1 MGSAAAATE
10 HEITFRTAVES
21 TRLSIAYRLGLVI
34 TAVVMLVLPLLYIAL
49 IGAALVAR
57 YLALEK
63 GINVHLGTLDAGR
76 AAKLVLRT
84 TVRDP
89 SPSDLL
95 QDRVAD
101 HCGRAR
107 CPWRRRGTSASHT
120 HPA

>member
-1 MGSAAAATE
+1 MHAMGSAAAASE
-10 HEITFRTAVES
+10 HEITFRTAVE
-21 TRLSIAYRLGLVI
+21 SIAYRLGLVI

-107 CPWRRRGTSASHT
+107 CPWRRRDTSASHT